1 MRGGHEGCI
10 SLLSQ
15 VLATFCTQTLHY
27 YWMAAF
33 FDSDD
38 DTPGEKQKKTI
49 IVGVGGVVK
58 PYLHVANKPNLNFH
72 QISS

>member
-38 DTPGEKQKKTI
+38 DTPREKQKKTI
-49 IVGVGGVVK
+49 IVG
-58 PYLHVANKPNLNFH
+58 
-72 QISS
+72 

>member
-1 MRGGHEGCI
+1 MKVIEVFFFFR
-10 SLLSQ
+10 LLSQ

-38 DTPGEKQKKTI
+38 DTPEEKQRWKK
-49 IVGVGGVVK
+49 K
-58 PYLHVANKPNLNFH
+58 SL
-72 QISS
+72 

>member
-1 MRGGHEGCI
+1 MQGGREGGV

-15 VLATFCTQTLHY
+15 VLATFCTQTFHY

-38 DTPGEKQKKTI
+38 DTPGEKQKKAI
-49 IVGVGGVVK
+49 SVGG
-58 PYLHVANKPNLNFH
+58 NK
-72 QISS
+72 

>member
-1 MRGGHEGCI
+1 MHGGHRGWV

-15 VLATFCTQTLHY
+15 VLATFCTQALHY

-38 DTPGEKQKKTI
+38 DTPGEKQKETI
-49 IVGVGGVVK
+49 IVEGRGVAK
-58 PYLHVANKPNLNFH
+58 QCLRVANNNNKL
-72 QISS
+72 